1 MTEVTELYIYMCI
14 YVGSMK
20 PMETRI
26 RKWGNSLAV
35 RIPQTLARQ
44 LGLEPDSPVNITAK
58 DNGLTIQPV
67 RRPAVSLDVLLEGVT
82 ADNRHGE
89 VDTGPS
95 TGREAW

>member
-1 MTEVTELYIYMCI
+1 MSDIYIYICI

-35 RIPQTLARQ
+35 RIPQPLAHQ
-44 LGLEPDSPVNITAK
+44 LGLEPGSLVNMTAK
-58 DNGLTIQPV
+58 DDGLTIQPV
-67 RRPAVSLDVLLEGVT
+67 RRPAVSLDALLDGVI

-95 TGREAW
+95 TGRETW

>member
-1 MTEVTELYIYMCI
+1 
-14 YVGSMK
+14 
-20 PMETRI
+20 METRI

-44 LGLEPDSPVNITAK
+44 LGLEADSPVNITAK
-58 DNGLTIQPV
+58 DNGLTIQPM
-67 RRPAVSLDVLLEGVT
+67 RRPAVSLDVLLESVT

>member
-1 MTEVTELYIYMCI
+1 MTELYIYMCI

-58 DNGLTIQPV
+58 DNTLTIQPV

>member
-1 MTEVTELYIYMCI
+1 
-14 YVGSMK
+14 
-20 PMETRI
+20 METRI

-35 RIPQTLARQ
+35 RIPQPLARQ

-58 DNGLTIQPV
+58 DNTLTIQPV
-67 RRPAVSLDVLLEGVT
+67 RRPTVSLDVLLEGVT